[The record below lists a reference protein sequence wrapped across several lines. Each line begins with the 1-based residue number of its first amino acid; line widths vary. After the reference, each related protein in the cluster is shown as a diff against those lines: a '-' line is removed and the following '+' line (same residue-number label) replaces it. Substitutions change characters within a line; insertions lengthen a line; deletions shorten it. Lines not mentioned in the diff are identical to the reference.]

1 MTGCIPNTLLLKRL
15 HSALLSCVL
24 AIGVTSIASGATI
37 YRETFGRPAV
47 GSPGTTST
55 NILGNVFDWPMY
67 RTVNTNTNLQIQ
79 TAADN
84 GAMGGV
90 SSSTANGKATDV
102 ANINASTNED
112 GTTGAYARGIY
123 FMSNTTTLNAITDNG
138 APKFAWTP
146 EFSFNPANYNNLTLS
161 WYQGDSGTTSQL
173 QPAVRIGGQWYVS
186 ATGFAN
192 TVASA
197 SITNFN
203 ANAQLMSLAYNPAA
217 ANWVTLAFDG
227 TYDVTTHT
235 GTDSTVPFAL
245 GSAPSSDLSGTI
257 TAFGLLAPN
266 AGTEIRRFDTFQI
279 DGDLVPEPASMTLA
293 IFAFTGLG
301 GMLRQR
307 KSLRAG

>member
-1 MTGCIPNTLLLKRL
+1 MTGGYWNSLLRRRL
-15 HSALLSCVL
+15 ICALSGSLVAAACVS
-24 AIGVTSIASGATI
+24 VTSAATI

-47 GSPGTTST
+47 GSPGTTNT

-67 RTVNTNTNLQIQ
+67 RTVNANTNLQIQ

-84 GAMGGV
+84 AAMGGV
-90 SSSTANGKATDV
+90 SSSTANGKPTDV
-102 ANINASTNED
+102 ANINAGTNED
-112 GTTGAYARGIY
+112 GTTGAYGRGIY
-123 FMSNTTTLNAITDNG
+123 FISNTTTLSGVTDNG

-146 EFSFNPANYNNLTLS
+146 EFSFDPANYNNLTFS

-173 QPAVRIGGQWYVS
+173 QLAVRIGGQWYAS

-192 TVASA
+192 TVTSA

-227 TYDVTTHT
+227 TYDASTHT
-235 GTDSTVPFAL
+235 GTDSTLPYAL
-245 GSAPSSDLSGTI
+245 GAAPSSDLSGPI

-266 AGTEIRRFDTFQI
+266 GGAEIRRFDTFQI
-279 DGDLVPEPASMTLA
+279 DGNLVPEPASLSLA
-293 IFAFTGLG
+293 LFAFVGLG
-301 GMLRQR
+301 RMRVR
-307 KSLRAG
+307 K